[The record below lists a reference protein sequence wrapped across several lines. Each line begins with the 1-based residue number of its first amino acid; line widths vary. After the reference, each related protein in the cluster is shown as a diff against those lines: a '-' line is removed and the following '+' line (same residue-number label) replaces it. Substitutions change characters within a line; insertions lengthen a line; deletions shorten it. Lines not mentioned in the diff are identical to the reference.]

1 MKGAAMRNATRE
13 FFDQIADQRFD
24 ARLGQAK
31 GTLGFDVEGKHPEH
45 FHVVLDRGAI
55 TVSQETGD
63 ADVTVATDQATFDG
77 IVEGRINATTAALR
91 GLVHVH
97 GDVDLLFY
105 FQRLFP
111 APARGA
117 EAAEMG
123 GVR

>member
-1 MKGAAMRNATRE
+1 MKGADMRNATRE

-31 GTLGFDVEGKHPEH
+31 GTLRFDIDGKRPEH
-45 FHVVLDRGAI
+45 FYVVLDRGAI
-55 TVSQETGD
+55 TVSKEAGD
-63 ADVTVATDQATFDG
+63 ADVTVATDQETCDG

-111 APARGA
+111 APLRGA
-117 EAAEMG
+117 EAAEIG

>member
-1 MKGAAMRNATRE
+1 MRNATRE

-31 GTLGFDVEGKHPEH
+31 GTLRFDVDGKHPER
-45 FHVVLDRGAI
+45 FYVVLDRGAI
-55 TVSQETGD
+55 TVSQEAAGE
-63 ADVTVATDQATFDG
+63 ADVTVATDHETCDG
-77 IVEGRINATTAALR
+77 IVEGRVNATTAALR
-91 GLVHVH
+91 GLVQVH

-111 APARGA
+111 APSRGA
-117 EAAEMG
+117 EAAETG